1 MSELALKL
9 YTFVDGVN
17 DIPFPSS
24 SAQAILTGWQYN
36 AKRMGGAPSIT
47 GGTIIHND
55 CLDDEWTDDV
65 YVEYRGEKFFAP
77 HKPTSSYSSQ
87 SIMYEHKVDFLSERA
102 VLDNVYFYDVVSE
115 EDSGGKPISNN
126 TKFTFFGTIS
136 EFIVRLNASMQRSN
150 TGYSVVLDE
159 NQENSELEKQ
169 VKFDTKYISEAL
181 QEGFKVYGIPYYFV
195 GKVCHYG
202 DKDTSSSILDN
213 VIFEYGRNKSLIS
226 TTKTNANTKIVNRIT
241 GVGSQDN
248 IPYYYPNSSEEGIAD
263 VDEITSSSILNIS
276 VIDDMLL
283 AKKVAKNSVLEFG
296 SWEIRLN
303 IPMFYGDGEAYSSET
318 PASSADFSQ
327 KTIHIVVPISIPYDC
342 INLALRLMPWPILK
356 PSESIVTYAN
366 FNLSPDITGKTI
378 IPGSNDN
385 YIDLIAQGN
394 ISKGTY
400 YLSFDATFPYLYN
413 GETVDFSGNDI
424 LIISANTWKDLDS
437 ENFYQDLTD
446 IGLVLSGTP
455 TIGDT
460 FKRIVSRQVV
470 PQSNLMPPIYR
481 ESEGNERFYNATN
494 NTYINPDTGEYYVFP
509 KPYKSGKPKEY
520 IHDEK
525 DIKPTIVGVTNA
537 NLQPIDQV
545 IKFAFDENDSDDL
558 DEKGNYVHPYFFAL
572 LHRTDGQY
580 GFNLFD
586 QTIEEEE
593 MTLAM
598 TSGSLGGCEFVIG
611 VSEESQ
617 KNTVQ
622 IELDANLEPLLD
634 EDGHPILKRD
644 ENGDVLYGL
653 DGRQSKQ
660 VPQSWQNDTRANEV
674 WVALKKDVST
684 YGIIMP
690 NATYNYKPQEEDEDS
705 FVLLHIDLPKA
716 YILAAEQAL
725 ENALIAFM
733 AESNEEHWN
742 FSIDFSRIYFKDN
755 TNIANALDEN
765 KKIRIKYNGVVFD
778 RYILSYS
785 YKTLIN
791 ESLPSIS
798 VELAESIQT
807 SSNPLDTAIS
817 QVTNLVEQ
825 QANTIVGYQ
834 QIARLARTAIQPSDL
849 QNAGNEVKPIYF
861 NGRKAQPITGLDV
874 PNDIHADKDIHAGGG
889 VSAEGITDLSVN
901 GGGGGG
907 TGTIRGIE
915 VNGQTYDNP
924 SVDGILTLPDYPDE
938 PTHLSDLQDDSSH
951 RTVTD
956 IQITG
961 WNAKYNKPSG
971 GIPKTDLSSAV
982 QASLDK
988 ADGAV
993 QKTDLASKG
1002 SNVRP
1007 VYFDDN
1013 AEAKVIDG
1021 LHVPENVE
1029 AGGGVSARGITDLGV
1044 SGGGGG
1050 TGGGVET
1057 VSVNGGTPVQPDPFG
1072 NVDLD
1077 IELADLPQDNTHR
1090 TVSDTEKSQWNAA
1103 ASKTVVTY
1111 AGLDPTETESTGEV
1125 PTAFAAAVLK
1135 KQIGVEDNYTAATSS
1150 DAMIDGF
1157 EDYDSSKTYTR
1168 GDTFRRMD
1176 ATGHYVAY
1184 RVVDD
1189 TMTTLNFGKLQRI
1202 NFKALITPLTVGET
1216 YINGLT

>member
-213 VIFEYGRNKSLIS
+213 VIFEYGSNESLIS

-263 VDEITSSSILNIS
+263 VDEITSSNILNIS

-303 IPMFYGDGEAYSSET
+303 IPMFYGDGEAYSSEI

-356 PSESIVTYAN
+356 PADSIVTYAN

-378 IPGSNDN
+378 IPGSHDN

-572 LHRTDGQY
+572 LHKTDGQY

-586 QTIEEEE
+586 QAIDEEE

-622 IELDANLEPLLD
+622 IELDANFEPLLD

-674 WVALKKDVST
+674 WVALKKDVNT

-690 NATYNYKPQEEDEDS
+690 NATYNYKPQEEDEDI
-705 FVLLHIDLPKA
+705 FVLLHIDLPIA

-791 ESLPSIS
+791 ESLPSI
-798 VELAESIQT
+798 L
-807 SSNPLDTAIS
+807 
-817 QVTNLVEQ
+817 
-825 QANTIVGYQ
+825 
-834 QIARLARTAIQPSDL
+834 
-849 QNAGNEVKPIYF
+849 
-861 NGRKAQPITGLDV
+861 
-874 PNDIHADKDIHAGGG
+874 
-889 VSAEGITDLSVN
+889 
-901 GGGGGG
+901 
-907 TGTIRGIE
+907 
-915 VNGQTYDNP
+915 
-924 SVDGILTLPDYPDE
+924 
-938 PTHLSDLQDDSSH
+938 
-951 RTVTD
+951 
-956 IQITG
+956 
-961 WNAKYNKPSG
+961 
-971 GIPKTDLSSAV
+971 
-982 QASLDK
+982 
-988 ADGAV
+988 
-993 QKTDLASKG
+993 
-1002 SNVRP
+1002 
-1007 VYFDDN
+1007 
-1013 AEAKVIDG
+1013 
-1021 LHVPENVE
+1021 
-1029 AGGGVSARGITDLGV
+1029 
-1044 SGGGGG
+1044 
-1050 TGGGVET
+1050 
-1057 VSVNGGTPVQPDPFG
+1057 
-1072 NVDLD
+1072 
-1077 IELADLPQDNTHR
+1077 
-1090 TVSDTEKSQWNAA
+1090 
-1103 ASKTVVTY
+1103 
-1111 AGLDPTETESTGEV
+1111 
-1125 PTAFAAAVLK
+1125 
-1135 KQIGVEDNYTAATSS
+1135 
-1150 DAMIDGF
+1150 
-1157 EDYDSSKTYTR
+1157 
-1168 GDTFRRMD
+1168 
-1176 ATGHYVAY
+1176 
-1184 RVVDD
+1184 
-1189 TMTTLNFGKLQRI
+1189 
-1202 NFKALITPLTVGET
+1202 
-1216 YINGLT
+1216 

>member
-263 VDEITSSSILNIS
+263 VDEITSSSTLNIS

-327 KTIHIVVPISIPYDC
+327 KTIHIVVPISIPYNC
-342 INLALRLMPWPILK
+342 SELALRLMPWPILK

-366 FNLSPDITGKTI
+366 FALSPDITGKTI
-378 IPGSNDN
+378 TPSSHDN

-572 LHRTDGQY
+572 LHKTDGQY

-889 VSAEGITDLSVN
+889 VSAEGITDLSVS

-956 IQITG
+956 TQITG

-971 GIPKTDLSSAV
+971 GIPKSDLSSAV

-1013 AEAKVIDG
+1013 AEAQEIDG

-1077 IELADLPQDNTHR
+1077 IELADLPQDSTHR
-1090 TVSDTEKSQWNAA
+1090 TVTDTEKSQWNAA

-1111 AGLDPTETESTGEV
+1111 DNLNPSETESTGEV
-1125 PTAFAAAVLK
+1125 PTAFAVAVLK

-1150 DAMIDGF
+1150 EAMIDGF
-1157 EDYDSSKTYTR
+1157 EDYDSSKSYTR
-1168 GDTFRRMD
+1168 GDTFRRVD
-1176 ATGHYVAY
+1176 ATGHLVAY
-1184 RVVDD
+1184 RVLED
-1189 TMTTLNFGKLQRI
+1189 MPTLNFGKLQRI